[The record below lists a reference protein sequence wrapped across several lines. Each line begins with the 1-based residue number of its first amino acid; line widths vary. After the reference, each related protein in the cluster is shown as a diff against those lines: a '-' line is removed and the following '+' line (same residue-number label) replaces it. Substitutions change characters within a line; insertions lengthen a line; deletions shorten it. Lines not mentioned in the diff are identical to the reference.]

1 MKFLRYFMIS
11 AAWNPYFMLT
21 SFVTGFFDQKS
32 ATEMMK
38 ESEKSR
44 TLSILMSST
53 LLECVWM
60 LAPLPIL
67 SCPSWPM
74 AVYLRTNIYLLK

>member
-21 SFVTGFFDQKS
+21 IFVTGFFDQKS

-38 ESEKSR
+38 ESEKIQDFEHPHVLNI
-44 TLSILMSST
+44 TGVCVDAGST
-53 LLECVWM
+53 PYIVMPFMANGSLL
-60 LAPLPIL
+60 AYQYIF
-67 SCPSWPM
+67 
-74 AVYLRTNIYLLK
+74 T